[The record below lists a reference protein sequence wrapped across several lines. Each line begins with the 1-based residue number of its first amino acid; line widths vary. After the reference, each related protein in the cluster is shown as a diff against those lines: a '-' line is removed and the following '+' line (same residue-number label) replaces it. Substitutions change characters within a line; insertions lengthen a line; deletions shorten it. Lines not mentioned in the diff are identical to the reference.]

1 MSDELVDIVD
11 ETGAV
16 VETVTRARMRAENLL
31 HRSVFIVVLNDA
43 DELLVHR
50 RADWKDIWPGAWDIA
65 VGGVVSTDESW
76 ESAASRELAEELGVS
91 AELVYLGE
99 GIYED
104 ADVRELAR
112 IYRVHSEGPFTFPD
126 DEVVE
131 AAWLSVTDLRDW
143 IAERSVCPD
152 SIALVLPRLDAP

>member
-1 MSDELVDIVD
+1 MSEELVDIVD

-16 VETVTRARMRAENLL
+16 VDTVPRARMRAENLL

-65 VGGVVSTDESW
+65 VGGVVATDESW
-76 ESAASRELAEELGVS
+76 ESAASRELVEELGIGG
-91 AELVYLGE
+91 ELVYLGE

-112 IYRVHSEGPFTFPD
+112 VYRVHSEGPFTFVD
-126 DEVVE
+126 DEIVE
-131 AAWLSVTDLRDW
+131 AAWLAVSDLRDW
-143 IAERSVCPD
+143 VAQRTVCPD
-152 SIALVLPRLDAP
+152 SLALVLPRLDAP